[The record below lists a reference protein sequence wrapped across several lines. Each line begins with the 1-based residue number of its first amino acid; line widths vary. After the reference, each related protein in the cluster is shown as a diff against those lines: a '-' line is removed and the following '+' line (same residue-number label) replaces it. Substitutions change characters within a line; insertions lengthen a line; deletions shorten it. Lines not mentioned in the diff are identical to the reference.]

1 MDTVGEVKLML
12 TKGML
17 MIIIG
22 VLGVLITIII
32 ILFSLIR
39 TEREKRAALDSR
51 NIDYSSL
58 NICDKTELGS
68 RTRN

>member
-22 VLGVLITIII
+22 VLGVLITSII
-32 ILFSLIR
+32 ILFSLIKS
-39 TEREKRAALDSR
+39 EREKRASLASK

-58 NICDKTELGS
+58 KICEKTEIGIK
-68 RTRN
+68 TRK

>member
-22 VLGVLITIII
+22 VLGVLITSII
-32 ILFSLIR
+32 ILFSLIKS
-39 TEREKRAALDSR
+39 EREKRASLASK

-58 NICDKTELGS
+58 KICEKTEVKC
-68 RTRN
+68 RF